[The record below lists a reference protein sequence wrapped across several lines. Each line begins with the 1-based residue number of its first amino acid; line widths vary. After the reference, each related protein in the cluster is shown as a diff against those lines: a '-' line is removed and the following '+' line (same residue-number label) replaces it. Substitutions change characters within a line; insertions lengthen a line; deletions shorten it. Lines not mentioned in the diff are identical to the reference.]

1 MKETLIEYVK
11 RIMRQKNLTLRDIEE
26 NSDGE
31 ISNSYISKILN
42 GRVENPTADKI
53 LALARGLQVDPH
65 EVFAAISGKEQAGI
79 NPMVFADVV
88 QRLAGDPS
96 LVEAVQELLQMPA
109 KERAIMIHSLR
120 FVNIKRNK
128 GKKKKKL

>member
-65 EVFAAISGKEQAGI
+65 EVFAAISGKEQDGI

-96 LVEAVQELLQMPA
+96 LVEAVQELLKMPT

-120 FVNIKRNK
+120 FVNIK
-128 GKKKKKL
+128 